1 MGGGGASRRN
11 GSSSAFTEGWNG
23 SSTKLKKGWD
33 GLSKTF
39 NGGWNGSLER
49 VQRRVE
55 WVVGAGRRKRSR
67 KAETGNQNGSLIKI

>member
-1 MGGGGASRRN
+1 MGGGGAGRRN
-11 GSSSAFTEGWNG
+11 GSSSVSTEGWNG
-23 SSTKLKKGWD
+23 SSTKFQDRLGQVVE
-33 GLSKTF
+33 
-39 NGGWNGSLER
+39 N